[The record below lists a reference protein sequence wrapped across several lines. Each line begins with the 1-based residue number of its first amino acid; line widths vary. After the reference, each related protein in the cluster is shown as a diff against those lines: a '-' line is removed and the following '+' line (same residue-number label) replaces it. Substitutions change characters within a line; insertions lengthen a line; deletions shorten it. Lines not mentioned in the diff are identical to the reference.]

1 MPWYMNPIRT
11 CKVLNRI
18 ANRHRHAPLRDLTSV
33 LDLATEKLWHKQE
46 CYYSKKHRGIVHA
59 KP

>member
-18 ANRHRHAPLRDLTSV
+18 ANRHRHVPLRDLNSV
-33 LDLATEKLWHKQE
+33 LDQATEKLWNKQE
-46 CYYSKKHRGIVHA
+46 CYYSKSSSRPGA
-59 KP
+59 S